1 MPNQWVK
8 FTVVFIFFTL
18 LQCKSGQSLELK
30 GQNQAQ
36 LSDNRNLLTYE
47 PYSSFSAEF
56 SLSGTIEGKRQ
67 EYNGKLLSKP
77 GFLSLILKD
86 TVFDSPLV
94 SLTVKDQRVFH
105 KNHAYNKITRLPLAE
120 FKWVEVLGTAVPFSF
135 FLPVLQGYPPA
146 EYTNG
151 LMKKVSLDSYEYINE
166 KNNFIVT
173 LKVKEDLVSEMS
185 YFLLGDKA
193 SLKVSILGNCN
204 PKGRYF
210 PKTLVLQ
217 KSLQKERLQLKFK
230 KCKSKL

>member
-1 MPNQWVK
+1 MPNQWIK
-8 FTVVFIFFTL
+8 LKVVFLFFTL
-18 LQCKSGQSLELK
+18 LQCTSSQSIEVKGPNQLQFSDNLEL
-30 GQNQAQ
+30 
-36 LSDNRNLLTYE
+36 LSYE

-56 SLSGTIEGKRQ
+56 SLSGIIGGKRQ
-67 EYNGKLLSKP
+67 EYNGKLLAKP

-120 FKWVEVLGTAVPFSF
+120 FKWVEVLGTSVPFSF

-166 KNNFIVT
+166 KNNYIVT
-173 LKVKEDLVSEMS
+173 LKLKDNLVSEMS
-185 YFLLGDKA
+185 YFLLGDRA

-210 PKTLVLQ
+210 PRTLVLQ
-217 KSLQKERLQLKFK
+217 KALQKERLQLEFK
-230 KCKSKL
+230 KCKSRL